1 MLNTIKFRKF
11 DTETMTYTNES
22 YEQTLDRFVKNYC
35 LRAEHYI
42 TKSKLEDYA
51 KEHNIHV
58 DSELKKPAY
67 IDALL
72 LNMTEVQILDM
83 ADTVGIGVNCY
94 RLFDIGITMEE
105 YKTIYEKLK
114 VVGKEPYAE
123 NKKRNIYS
131 LRQYF
136 EYRENP
142 SKFYEN
148 TSENEFM
155 DIPEEELEGLPFK

>member
-1 MLNTIKFRKF
+1 
-11 DTETMTYTNES
+11 
-22 YEQTLDRFVKNYC
+22 
-35 LRAEHYI
+35 
-42 TKSKLEDYA
+42 
-51 KEHNIHV
+51 
-58 DSELKKPAY
+58 
-67 IDALL
+67 
-72 LNMTEVQILDM
+72 MTEVQILDM
-83 ADTVGIGVNCY
+83 ADTLGIGVNCY